1 MARPKSENPKK
12 ERLNLR
18 LTKEELEAIE
28 YVANSLGL
36 SISEAIIKTMEERAD
51 EIFRVQ
57 ESRQRQS

>member
-36 SISEAIIKTMEERAD
+36 SISEAIIKTK
-51 EIFRVQ
+51 Q
-57 ESRQRQS
+57 